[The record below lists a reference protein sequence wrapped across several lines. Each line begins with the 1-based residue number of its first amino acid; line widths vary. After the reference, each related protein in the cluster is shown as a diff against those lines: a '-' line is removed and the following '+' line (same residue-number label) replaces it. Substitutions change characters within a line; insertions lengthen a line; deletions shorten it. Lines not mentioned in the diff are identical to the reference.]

1 MAGKGVL
8 FAAVATVAIFF
19 ATAPVLASDDAWPSQ
34 HVASAVDHT
43 VARYGLPG
51 IAVGVLVDGE
61 VRQVEVRGETVAGSG
76 EAIDAATL
84 FKVASNTKAMT
95 GALLA
100 RQVDAGLLAWDD
112 PVVKHLPGFRMHE
125 DWVTREMQV
134 RDLLIHNS
142 GLGPGAGDLMLWPEP
157 NTFTRDEVIA
167 GLAHLKP
174 MWSFRS
180 RYAYDNTLY
189 IVAGEVAAAVGGAP
203 YDVLLRREVF
213 GPLGMDGCRVGE
225 WRLDRAGRVAAPHV
239 QRDGRWEARRDG
251 PVVAD
256 MPMSAAGGVRCT
268 LDDMLRWARAWLDPA
283 TPDGDGRPWLS
294 TAQREAVW
302 TAHMPMPVARRM
314 RDWNRSHYH
323 AYGYG
328 WRLSD
333 VNGTQKVAHT
343 GTLSGM
349 YSALSLLP
357 EEDVGFVILINGDAG
372 EARTVLEQSLT
383 TLLTA
388 CPGAK
393 PDPDACM
400 PGGDVLAH
408 GGAGVA
414 GRAGG
419 DPLVRSTPAPGPGGL
434 VGHYAALLAGERAAR
449 APVASAPG
457 DVSEAVPAPEATA
470 SRRPVGAAS
479 LSGRLGRYRDPWFG
493 EASICRA
500 GDGVRFES
508 HKSPR
513 LSGPVLRAGKR
524 LLVDFDTLGADADAW
539 LDFVE
544 ADGADGAVPGLR
556 MAKVDPD
563 ADFSY
568 DYEDLAFQRVG
579 DCP

>member
-8 FAAVATVAIFF
+8 FAAAATAAIFF
-19 ATAPVLASDDAWPSQ
+19 APSPARATDGAWPSP
-34 HVASAVDHT
+34 HVAKAVDDT

-51 IAVGVLVDGE
+51 IAVGVVVDGE

-76 EAIDAATL
+76 DAIDAGTL

-95 GALLA
+95 AALLA

-112 PVVKHLPGFRMHE
+112 PVVKHLPGFRMRE
-125 DWVTREMQV
+125 DWVTREIQV

-157 NTFTRDEVIA
+157 NSFTREEVIA
-167 GLAHLKP
+167 GLAHLQP
-174 MWSFRS
+174 LWSFRS

-189 IVAGEVAAAVGGAP
+189 IVAGEVAAAAGGAP

-213 GPLGMDGCRVGE
+213 EPLGMDGCRVGE
-225 WRLDRAGRVAAPHV
+225 WRLDGAARVAAPHV
-239 QRDGRWEARRDG
+239 RRDGRWEARRDHA
-251 PVVAD
+251 VVAD

-268 LDDMLRWARAWLDPA
+268 LDGMLLWARAWLDPA
-283 TPDGDGRPWLS
+283 TTDGDGRPWLS
-294 TAQREAVW
+294 AAQREAAW
-302 TAHMPMPVARRM
+302 TAHMPMPVSQRM

-357 EEDVGFVILINGDAG
+357 ELDAGFVVLVNGDAG
-372 EARTVLEQSLT
+372 DARTVLEQA
-383 TLLTA
+383 LTA
-388 CPGAK
+388 
-393 PDPDACM
+393 
-400 PGGDVLAH
+400 LFT
-408 GGAGVA
+408 
-414 GRAGG
+414 
-419 DPLVRSTPAPGPGGL
+419 RSGSMPAPEPGGL
-434 VGHYAALLAGERAAR
+434 VARYADLLAEERAAAR
-449 APVASAPG
+449 EG
-457 DVSEAVPAPEATA
+457 ATA
-470 SRRPVGAAS
+470 GHEGDAGDPSTSDATAPRQPATVADLPG
-479 LSGRLGRYRDPWFG
+479 LLGHYRDPWFG
-493 EASICRA
+493 DATVCEAE
-500 GDGVRFES
+500 GGVRFES
-508 HKSPR
+508 RKSPR
-513 LSGPVLRAGKR
+513 LAGPVLRAGSR

-539 LDFVE
+539 LDF
-544 ADGADGAVPGLR
+544 ADDADRADTSAPDLR
-556 MAKVDPD
+556 MAKVDPE

-568 DYEDLAFQRVG
+568 DYEDLAFRRVA